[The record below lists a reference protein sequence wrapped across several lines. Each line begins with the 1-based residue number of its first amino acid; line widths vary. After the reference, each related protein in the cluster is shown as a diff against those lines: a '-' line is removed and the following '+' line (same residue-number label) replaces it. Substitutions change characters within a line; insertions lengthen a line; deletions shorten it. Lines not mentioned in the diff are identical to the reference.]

1 MAGIASIQAQNIE
14 AGGGA
19 GVVTDVTAGTRISVA
34 AMGTVRQV
42 TALVTR
48 PLAIVF
54 VGAASDPAIV
64 PDGSA
69 YAPFPEVADALAW
82 IATQPQGQYDLVCAP
97 QDYADFV
104 VPPGYSL
111 VFTAGVSSPGA
122 AHVGNVTLTGT
133 SGGGFPAI
141 FRGFVIDNVD
151 TATDGGMDPQAVF
164 VLLESGSVGP
174 ISNAAAIGLSVIGA
188 GMLEASNLIISVV
201 FAGVVNVGVGGFC
214 VFHNAD
220 VQQPVTAEVCTFVDC
235 KVPSAVTL
243 NGAGPAEFRECEG
256 SPFPSPTV
264 VTFGAPGALNL
275 DAMTAREFVLAGG
288 SIVNGLVTIDDI
300 GGYLGCQA
308 GATALTPGLPVF
320 PSGGQVV
327 PVDGSAD
334 SMRRFVGFA
343 QFTSAAAG
351 EAQVVASAGAFPAG
365 LGALTADRAYYV
377 SGAVVS
383 GSPMYVFSEDD
394 LPTFLAGA
402 PSGSWY
408 RQVGV
413 AIDGSTFV
421 HVWGEPQQVP

>member
-19 GVVTDVTAGTRISVA
+19 GGVTDVTAGTRISVA

-42 TALVTR
+42 AALVTR
-48 PLAIVF
+48 PLAVVF
-54 VGAASDPAIV
+54 VGAAVDPAIT

-69 YAPFPEVADALAW
+69 YAPFPEVDDALAW
-82 IATQPQGQYDLVCAP
+82 VATQPQGQYNLICAP

-122 AHVGNVTLTGT
+122 AHVGSVTLTGT

-174 ISNAAAIGLSVIGA
+174 IANAAAIGLAVIGA
-188 GMLEASNLIISVV
+188 GMLESTVV
-201 FAGVVNVGVGGFC
+201 FTGAVNVGAGGFC
-214 VFHNAD
+214 VFHNVD
-220 VQQPVTAEVCTFVDC
+220 VQQPVTAEVCTFVNC
-235 KVPSAVTL
+235 KVPSAVTM
-243 NGAGPAEFRECEG
+243 NGAGPLALRECEG
-256 SPFPSPTV
+256 SPFPAPTV
-264 VTFGAPGALNL
+264 VTFGAPGSLVL
-275 DAMTAREFVLAGG
+275 DSMTAREFVLA
-288 SIVNGLVTIDDI
+288 SCSVVNGLVAIDDV

-308 GATALTPGLPVF
+308 GATALTPGLPTF
-320 PSGGQVV
+320 PVGGQVA
-327 PVDGSAD
+327 PVDGSAE

-343 QFTSAAAG
+343 QLTSAVAG
-351 EAQVVASAGAFPAG
+351 EAQIVASEGAFPAG

-377 SGAVVS
+377 SGAAVS
-383 GSPMYVFSEDD
+383 GSPLYFFSEDD

-402 PSGSWY
+402 ASGSWY

-413 AIDGSTFV
+413 SIDGAAFA
-421 HVWGEPQQVP
+421 HAWGEPQQVP